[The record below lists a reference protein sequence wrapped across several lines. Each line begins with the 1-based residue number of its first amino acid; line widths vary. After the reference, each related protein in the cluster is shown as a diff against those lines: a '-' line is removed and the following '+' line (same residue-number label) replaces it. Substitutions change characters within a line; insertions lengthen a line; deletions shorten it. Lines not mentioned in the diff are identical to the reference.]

1 MTTTTTATSTAARRS
16 STDRLDLA
24 GIDFDA
30 FVDQPLGPDT
40 LRCLRYM
47 HDVEH
52 HTVCYLRDVLVTD
65 SHRDVEITDFLALWV
80 YQERYHG
87 ESLGRVL
94 EAHGEPANEV
104 RIAATRRSLP
114 LADRLLPVGMVL
126 ANAITR
132 HLPAVHMTWGAVN
145 EWTTQAAYARLI
157 ERSGHPVL
165 RELLRRIMRQ
175 EGRHIAFYAEQ
186 ARRRLDGSRAA
197 QRLTRFSMERL
208 WSPVGAGLMP
218 ESEVRHVA
226 SHLFGGGEGRDAAA
240 RIDRR
245 VQGLPG
251 LAGLAPLQHA
261 FDRYA
266 A

>member
-1 MTTTTTATSTAARRS
+1 MPTTATRRPYD
-16 STDRLDLA
+16 DRLDLT
-24 GIDFDA
+24 GIDFAAFADEPLDA
-30 FVDQPLGPDT
+30 DT

-65 SHRDVEITDFLALWV
+65 SHREVEITDFLALWV
-80 YQERYHG
+80 YQERFHG

-94 EAHGEPANEV
+94 EAHGEPANRRRV
-104 RIAATRRSLP
+104 DATRRALP
-114 LADRLLPVGMVL
+114 FRDRLLPVGMVVG
-126 ANAITR
+126 NAVTR
-132 HLPAVHMTWGAVN
+132 HLPAIHMTWGAVN
-145 EWTTQAAYARLI
+145 EWTTQAAYGRLVD
-157 ERSGHPVL
+157 RSGHPVL

-175 EGRHIAFYAEQ
+175 EGSHIAFYADQ
-186 ARRRLDGSRAA
+186 ARRRLEGSRAA
-197 QRLTRFSMERL
+197 QRLTRFSMNRL

-226 SHLFGGGEGRDAAA
+226 RHLFGDVDGRDVAA

-251 LAGLAPLQHA
+251 LDGLTPMRRA
-261 FDRYA
+261 FEHYA

>member
-1 MTTTTTATSTAARRS
+1 MTSTATRRGND
-16 STDRLDLA
+16 DRLDLS
-24 GIDFDA
+24 GIEFDA
-30 FVDQPLGPDT
+30 FADQPLDPDT

-80 YQERYHG
+80 YQELHHG
-87 ESLGRVL
+87 RSIGRVL
-94 EAHGEPANEV
+94 EAHGEPANHRRV
-104 RIAATRRSLP
+104 AATRRSLP
-114 LADRLLPVGMVL
+114 SRDRLLPIGMVVG
-126 ANAITR
+126 NAVTR
-132 HLPAVHMTWGAVN
+132 HLPAIHMTWGAVN
-145 EWTTQAAYARLI
+145 EWTTQAAYGRLV

-165 RELLRRIMRQ
+165 RDLLRRIMRQ
-175 EGRHIAFYAEQ
+175 EGAHIAFYADQ

-197 QRLTRFSMERL
+197 QRLTRLAMKRL

-218 ESEVRHVA
+218 RAEVRHVA
-226 SHLFGGGEGRDAAA
+226 HHLFGDADGREVAA

-251 LAGLAPLQHA
+251 LVGLTPLQDA

>member
-1 MTTTTTATSTAARRS
+1 MPTTATRRDS
-16 STDRLDLA
+16 DDRLDLT

-30 FVDQPLGPDT
+30 FVDRPLDADT

-65 SHRDVEITDFLALWV
+65 SHLDVEITDFLALWV
-80 YQERYHG
+80 YQELHHG
-87 ESLGRVL
+87 RSIGRVL
-94 EAHGEPANEV
+94 ESHGEPANMTRV
-104 RIAATRRSLP
+104 DATRRALP
-114 LADRLLPVGMVL
+114 RRDRLLPVGMVIG
-126 ANAITR
+126 NAVTR

-145 EWTTQAAYARLI
+145 EWTTQAAYGRLVD
-157 ERSGHPVL
+157 RSGHPVL
-165 RELLRRIMRQ
+165 RDLLRRIMRQ
-175 EGRHIAFYAEQ
+175 EGAHIAFYADQ
-186 ARRRLDGSRAA
+186 ARRRLDASRAA
-197 QRLTRFSMERL
+197 RRLTRLTMARL
-208 WSPVGAGLMP
+208 WSPVGSGLMP
-218 ESEVRHVA
+218 RSEVRHVA
-226 SHLFGGGEGRDAAA
+226 SHLFGGVDGREVAA

-251 LAGLAPLQHA
+251 LEGLTPLRDA

>member
-1 MTTTTTATSTAARRS
+1 MTRTATSRS
-16 STDRLDLA
+16 DTDRLDLD

-30 FVDQPLGPDT
+30 FVDEPLDAGT

-80 YQERYHG
+80 YQELHHG
-87 ESLGRVL
+87 RSIGRVL
-94 EAHGEPANEV
+94 EAHGEPANRTRV
-104 RIAATRRSLP
+104 GATRRSLP
-114 LADRLLPVGMVL
+114 FRDRLLPISMVL
-126 ANAITR
+126 GNAVTR
-132 HLPAVHMTWGAVN
+132 HLPAIHMTWGAVN
-145 EWTTQAAYARLI
+145 EWTTQAAYGRLV

-165 RELLRRIMRQ
+165 RDLLRRIMRQ
-175 EGRHIAFYAEQ
+175 EGAHIAFYADQ
-186 ARRRLDGSRAA
+186 ARDRLEGSRAA
-197 QRLTRFSMERL
+197 QRLTRLTIRRL

-218 ESEVRHVA
+218 RAEVRHVA
-226 SHLFGGGEGRDAAA
+226 HHLFGDQAGQEVAA

-245 VQGLPG
+245 LQGLPG
-251 LAGLAPLQHA
+251 LDGLTPLQDA